1 MSQLKKSLFAAYN
14 GFADKRIKNLSKST
28 RFIVDDRKQSDHAA
42 DKTLFLWFCSIFV
55 DVVAE
60 DEISICLAGGI
71 PTGASVTAWINANGD
86 ALNST
91 PQKALV
97 FSVKKGSEPILSS
110 LAAAFEA
117 IVAPGK
123 KYSVPSYKYVCP
135 RTAQSLRR
143 LANELHAAWNA

>member
-28 RFIVDDRKQSDHAA
+28 TFIVDDRTQSDLAA
-42 DKTLFLWFCSIFV
+42 DKTLFLWFCSVFV
-55 DVVAE
+55 DVITE
-60 DEISICLAGGI
+60 DEISVRLAGGV
-71 PTGASVTAWINANGD
+71 PTGPSVTAWIKANGD
-86 ALNST
+86 ILNRT
-91 PQKALV
+91 PPKDLA
-97 FSVKKGSEPILSS
+97 FSIKKGSEPILLS

-123 KYSVPSYKYVCP
+123 TYSVTSYKYVCP